1 MLLPLIVRVYQVLC
15 GVLACSS
22 VSVLP
27 IWLQRV
33 QCVSAS
39 AITSSIPRAC
49 AFLTALCFLM
59 LLALEPT
66 LRNALATADTTL
78 QSKVNKQVAS

>member
-27 IWLQRV
+27 IWLQQV
-33 QCVSAS
+33 QFVSVS
-39 AITSSIPRAC
+39 AITSSIPRVYV
-49 AFLTALCFLM
+49 FLTALCFLM
-59 LLALEPT
+59 LLGLEPT

-78 QSKVNKQVAS
+78 Q